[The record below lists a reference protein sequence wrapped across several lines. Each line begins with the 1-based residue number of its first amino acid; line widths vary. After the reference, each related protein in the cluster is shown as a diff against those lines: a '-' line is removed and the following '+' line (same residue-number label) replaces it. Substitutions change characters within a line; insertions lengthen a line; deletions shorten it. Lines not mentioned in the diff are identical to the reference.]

1 MVIIWQVN
9 AIVAVMPLKQT
20 KMQNF
25 VNFVDVSSAVNVD
38 KNSDSFHKNKIK
50 ILVFL
55 EKQVRQII
63 KKMKH

>member
-38 KNSDSFHKNKIK
+38 KNNDSFHKKKIK

-63 KKMKH
+63 KKMKN

>member
-38 KNSDSFHKNKIK
+38 KNNDSFHKNKKK

-55 EKQVRQII
+55 EKQARQII
-63 KKMKH
+63 KKMKN

>member
-1 MVIIWQVN
+1 
-9 AIVAVMPLKQT
+9 MPLKQT

-38 KNSDSFHKNKIK
+38 KNNDSFHKNKIK

-55 EKQVRQII
+55 EKQARQII
-63 KKMKH
+63 KKMKN